1 MVGAFSVI
9 VKPMDRLQHF
19 NLSLCRQGAVA
30 AEEAGGRVGRVGRP
44 RPGGG
49 EQGAADQGQRRGR
62 GGGRQ
67 QQDLQGALSGERG
80 RGEENSAGND
90 DYNVQ

>member
-1 MVGAFSVI
+1 M
-9 VKPMDRLQHF
+9 
-19 NLSLCRQGAVA
+19 A
-30 AEEAGGRVGRVGRP
+30 AEEAGGRVGRP

-67 QQDLQGALSGERG
+67 QQDLQGALSGGRG
-80 RGEENSAGND
+80 RGE
-90 DYNVQ
+90 QRWQ

>member
-1 MVGAFSVI
+1 
-9 VKPMDRLQHF
+9 MDRLQHF

-30 AEEAGGRVGRVGRP
+30 AEEAGGRVGRP

-67 QQDLQGALSGERG
+67 QQDLQGAMSWGWG

>member
-1 MVGAFSVI
+1 M
-9 VKPMDRLQHF
+9 
-19 NLSLCRQGAVA
+19 A

-49 EQGAADQGQRRGR
+49 EGAADQGQRRGR

-67 QQDLQGALSGERG
+67 QQDLQGALSWG

>member
-1 MVGAFSVI
+1 MSQDEDEDVFTEESKVFL
-9 VKPMDRLQHF
+9 P
-19 NLSLCRQGAVA
+19 RQGAVA
-30 AEEAGGRVGRVGRP
+30 AEEAGGRVGRPRP
-44 RPGGG
+44 RGG

-67 QQDLQGALSGERG
+67 QQDLQGALSGG

-90 DYNVQ
+90 DYNTYKYL